1 MARIKSTISSRKP
14 RTGRGRHL
22 TPPPDL
28 SISQGQA
35 KTPQRCGVL
44 YAKLYSQEMG
54 ISIPQSII
62 RKVTGVPER
71 NQSRI
76 LASKQ
81 PRTCHNQP
89 DSGPDPRGRKR
100 AFTRLDTSAISDYLD
115 DYTVSLDDK
124 GLPWLDIAE
133 QAGVDLPE
141 TFHFKPPGLRTVSTQ
156 TLQRACKADE
166 DLINAICEEE
176 KELTETQ
183 AKERCNWV
191 DEQLLQRPRS
201 KNWKDVAYCDE
212 FHFGVGPQTTKRI
225 KRKRG
230 PQYRYKPEN
239 VHRKKVTAKDTKA
252 KAREEDHLKLI
263 SVFVVIGYN
272 YRKIIRY
279 TVPNSVGKMT
289 TKVYTEDI
297 LPALLKDFQDQGLT
311 LCQDADSAHTSK
323 TTIAWAKKHGLPL
336 LTLPGVSPDL
346 SILESL
352 AHPLKKAFHSRRC
365 VSEKAGLARFTQIFE
380 EELDQKSIQHMYNYY
395 TKRLHDCRRAR
406 GQMTKY

>member
-1 MARIKSTISSRKP
+1 
-14 RTGRGRHL
+14 
-22 TPPPDL
+22 
-28 SISQGQA
+28 
-35 KTPQRCGVL
+35 
-44 YAKLYSQEMG
+44 MG

-100 AFTRLDTSAISDYLD
+100 AFTRSDTSAISDYLN
-115 DYTVSLDDK
+115 DYTVPLDNK

-141 TFHFKPPGLRTVSTQ
+141 TSHFKPPGLRTVSTQ
-156 TLQRACKADE
+156 TSQRACKADE

-176 KELTETQ
+176 KELTRTQ
-183 AKERCNWV
+183 AKERCDWV
-191 DEQLLQRPRS
+191 NEQLLQRPRS
-201 KNWKDVAYCDE
+201 KNWRDVAYCDE

-230 PQYRYKPEN
+230 PRYHYKPEN

-272 YRKIIRY
+272 YRKIIQY

-365 VSEKAGLARFTQIFE
+365 ASEKAGLARFTQIFE
-380 EELDQKSIQHMYNYY
+380 EELDQKSIQYMYNYY
-395 TKRLHDCRRAR
+395 TKRLHDCRRAK